1 MKSITKILNNIKNLL
16 PYLLLIAIYF
26 FFVNLEAGK
35 DKKNNRTSENEFIL
49 SEEESSVQNK
59 QQRIEIPVIPY
70 KQ

>member
-1 MKSITKILNNIKNLL
+1 MKSISKILTNIKNLL
-16 PYLLLIAIYF
+16 PYLVLIAIYF

-35 DKKNNRTSENEFIL
+35 DKKNNRTSENEYIL
-49 SEEESSVQNK
+49 TEEESSVQNK

>member
-1 MKSITKILNNIKNLL
+1 MKSIAKILNNIKNLL

-35 DKKNNRTSENEFIL
+35 DKKNNRTSENEYIL
-49 SEEESSVQNK
+49 SQEESRSQNK

>member
-1 MKSITKILNNIKNLL
+1 MKSIAKILNNIKNLL

-35 DKKNNRTSENEFIL
+35 DKKNNRTSENEYTL
-49 SEEESSVQNK
+49 KEEESNKQNK